1 MDRPSAKYEIIH
13 SIVSQKD
20 NLQNVKELC
29 NIAGVSRSGYYN
41 WLASEDKRLE
51 REAKDKHDFELI
63 LNAYSF
69 RGYDKGIRGIHM
81 RLLHMDPPVLMNIK
95 KIQRLMRKYGLSCP
109 IRKANPYRRMAK
121 ALKTDA
127 VSENLLNRQFKEH
140 GPRKVKLYPIK
151 WTHLFHNFLLF
162 GHRFFIGIPINW
174 TYFLFKTLF
183 LRHTF
188 ACVSSIIG
196 LHTEVIQMTNYH
208 CPTRF
213 TPEQMKV
220 LSANP
225 FTYKV
230 SAIYIHYTLEFK
242 NLFLA
247 HYEAGEPVKDIFAAF
262 GYDPAILGDN
272 RMYAFARRISKQAK
286 EGKVPTEDSSSVKI
300 QKPAKVDYNTLPAQQ
315 SVSAMQREIAY
326 LRQQIEFL
334 KKITE
339 LDNDRKPRT

>member
-1 MDRPSAKYEIIH
+1 MILFHERQNKTGKLQINGFTAACPYVLKFFNFGSGETCRLCYLLLRQIEGFQILR
-13 SIVSQKD
+13 
-20 NLQNVKELC
+20 NLTLLL
-29 NIAGVSRSGYYN
+29 R
-41 WLASEDKRLE
+41 LA
-51 REAKDKHDFELI
+51 F
-63 LNAYSF
+63 F
-69 RGYDKGIRGIHM
+69 
-81 RLLHMDPPVLMNIK
+81 
-95 KIQRLMRKYGLSCP
+95 
-109 IRKANPYRRMAK
+109 
-121 ALKTDA
+121 
-127 VSENLLNRQFKEH
+127 
-140 GPRKVKLYPIK
+140 KLYPIK

-183 LRHTF
+183 LGHTF

>member
-1 MDRPSAKYEIIH
+1 MNQRELKQ
-13 SIVSQKD
+13 SIEED
-20 NLQNVKELC
+20 PNLTD
-29 NIAGVSRSGYYN
+29 
-41 WLASEDKRLE
+41 SEKAR
-51 REAKDKHDFELI
+51 K
-63 LNAYSF
+63 LNALCEPYTKMS
-69 RGYDKGIRGIHM
+69 DEE
-81 RLLHMDPPVLMNIK
+81 LLQLVRDFTMEYGREPTRKDVL
-95 KIQRLMRKYGLSCP
+95 Y
-109 IRKANPYRRMAK
+109 
-121 ALKTDA
+121 
-127 VSENLLNRQFKEH
+127 
-140 GPRKVKLYPIK
+140 KLYPIK

-183 LRHTF
+183 LGHTF

>member
-1 MDRPSAKYEIIH
+1 MNIEITQENITEEKNTKSLICSAIKRTIDIIGAVVG
-13 SIVSQKD
+13 IIALIPLTIGTFIA
-20 NLQNVKELC
+20 NL
-29 NIAGVSRSGYYN
+29 IS
-41 WLASEDKRLE
+41 
-51 REAKDKHDFELI
+51 KDKGPVFYTQNRIGKDGKTFKMYKFRTMYE
-63 LNAYSF
+63 NAQ
-69 RGYDKGIRGIHM
+69 DM
-81 RLLHMDPPVLMNIK
+81 IK
-95 KIQRLMRKYGLSCP
+95 
-109 IRKANPYRRMAK
+109 
-121 ALKTDA
+121 D
-127 VSENLLNRQFKEH
+127 
-140 GPRKVKLYPIK
+140 
-151 WTHLFHNFLLF
+151 
-162 GHRFFIGIPINW
+162 
-174 TYFLFKTLF
+174 
-183 LRHTF
+183 
-188 ACVSSIIG
+188 
-196 LHTEVIQMTNYH
+196 
-208 CPTRF
+208 F
-213 TPEQMKV
+213 TPEQMKI

-230 SAIYIHYTLEFK
+230 SAICIHYTLEFK

-272 RMYAFARRISKQAK
+272 RMHAFARRISKQAK

>member
-1 MDRPSAKYEIIH
+1 
-13 SIVSQKD
+13 
-20 NLQNVKELC
+20 
-29 NIAGVSRSGYYN
+29 
-41 WLASEDKRLE
+41 
-51 REAKDKHDFELI
+51 
-63 LNAYSF
+63 
-69 RGYDKGIRGIHM
+69 
-81 RLLHMDPPVLMNIK
+81 
-95 KIQRLMRKYGLSCP
+95 
-109 IRKANPYRRMAK
+109 
-121 ALKTDA
+121 
-127 VSENLLNRQFKEH
+127 
-140 GPRKVKLYPIK
+140 
-151 WTHLFHNFLLF
+151 
-162 GHRFFIGIPINW
+162 
-174 TYFLFKTLF
+174 
-183 LRHTF
+183 
-188 ACVSSIIG
+188 
-196 LHTEVIQMTNYH
+196 MTNNH

-213 TPEQMKV
+213 TPEQMKI

-230 SAIYIHYTLEFK
+230 SAICIHYTLEFK

-272 RMYAFARRISKQAK
+272 RMHAFARRISKQAK

>member
-1 MDRPSAKYEIIH
+1 
-13 SIVSQKD
+13 
-20 NLQNVKELC
+20 
-29 NIAGVSRSGYYN
+29 
-41 WLASEDKRLE
+41 
-51 REAKDKHDFELI
+51 
-63 LNAYSF
+63 
-69 RGYDKGIRGIHM
+69 
-81 RLLHMDPPVLMNIK
+81 
-95 KIQRLMRKYGLSCP
+95 
-109 IRKANPYRRMAK
+109 
-121 ALKTDA
+121 
-127 VSENLLNRQFKEH
+127 
-140 GPRKVKLYPIK
+140 
-151 WTHLFHNFLLF
+151 
-162 GHRFFIGIPINW
+162 
-174 TYFLFKTLF
+174 
-183 LRHTF
+183 
-188 ACVSSIIG
+188 
-196 LHTEVIQMTNYH
+196 MTNYH
-208 CPTRF
+208 YPTRF

-262 GYDPAILGDN
+262 GYDSAILGDN

-334 KKITE
+334 KKLPSWTTTE
-339 LDNDRKPRT
+339 SRGLNHGSTKCQI

>member
-1 MDRPSAKYEIIH
+1 MQII
-13 SIVSQKD
+13 K
-20 NLQNVKELC
+20 
-29 NIAGVSRSGYYN
+29 
-41 WLASEDKRLE
+41 
-51 REAKDKHDFELI
+51 F
-63 LNAYSF
+63 
-69 RGYDKGIRGIHM
+69 
-81 RLLHMDPPVLMNIK
+81 
-95 KIQRLMRKYGLSCP
+95 
-109 IRKANPYRRMAK
+109 
-121 ALKTDA
+121 DA
-127 VSENLLNRQFKEH
+127 VSFMLNPFVLMFVTIALGLLFGKLKFGKFSFGTSGALFVGLAVGWGVYGFAQKIY
-140 GPRKVKLYPIK
+140 KLYPIK

-183 LRHTF
+183 LGHTF

>member
-1 MDRPSAKYEIIH
+1 MIILW
-13 SIVSQKD
+13 D
-20 NLQNVKELC
+20 NC
-29 NIAGVSRSGYYN
+29 R
-41 WLASEDKRLE
+41 
-51 REAKDKHDFELI
+51 
-63 LNAYSF
+63 
-69 RGYDKGIRGIHM
+69 
-81 RLLHMDPPVLMNIK
+81 
-95 KIQRLMRKYGLSCP
+95 
-109 IRKANPYRRMAK
+109 
-121 ALKTDA
+121 T
-127 VSENLLNRQFKEH
+127 
-140 GPRKVKLYPIK
+140 KLYPIK

-183 LRHTF
+183 LGHTF

>member
-1 MDRPSAKYEIIH
+1 
-13 SIVSQKD
+13 
-20 NLQNVKELC
+20 
-29 NIAGVSRSGYYN
+29 
-41 WLASEDKRLE
+41 
-51 REAKDKHDFELI
+51 
-63 LNAYSF
+63 
-69 RGYDKGIRGIHM
+69 
-81 RLLHMDPPVLMNIK
+81 
-95 KIQRLMRKYGLSCP
+95 
-109 IRKANPYRRMAK
+109 
-121 ALKTDA
+121 
-127 VSENLLNRQFKEH
+127 
-140 GPRKVKLYPIK
+140 
-151 WTHLFHNFLLF
+151 
-162 GHRFFIGIPINW
+162 
-174 TYFLFKTLF
+174 
-183 LRHTF
+183 
-188 ACVSSIIG
+188 
-196 LHTEVIQMTNYH
+196 MTNYH

-315 SVSAMQREIAY
+315 SVSAM
-326 LRQQIEFL
+326 
-334 KKITE
+334 
-339 LDNDRKPRT
+339 

>member
-1 MDRPSAKYEIIH
+1 
-13 SIVSQKD
+13 
-20 NLQNVKELC
+20 
-29 NIAGVSRSGYYN
+29 
-41 WLASEDKRLE
+41 
-51 REAKDKHDFELI
+51 
-63 LNAYSF
+63 
-69 RGYDKGIRGIHM
+69 
-81 RLLHMDPPVLMNIK
+81 
-95 KIQRLMRKYGLSCP
+95 
-109 IRKANPYRRMAK
+109 
-121 ALKTDA
+121 
-127 VSENLLNRQFKEH
+127 
-140 GPRKVKLYPIK
+140 
-151 WTHLFHNFLLF
+151 
-162 GHRFFIGIPINW
+162 
-174 TYFLFKTLF
+174 
-183 LRHTF
+183 
-188 ACVSSIIG
+188 
-196 LHTEVIQMTNYH
+196 MTNYH

-272 RMYAFARRISKQAK
+272 RMYAFARRIS
-286 EGKVPTEDSSSVKI
+286 
-300 QKPAKVDYNTLPAQQ
+300 YNTLPAQQ

>member
-1 MDRPSAKYEIIH
+1 MVGWLVGWLVARTVPII
-13 SIVSQKD
+13 
-20 NLQNVKELC
+20 
-29 NIAGVSRSGYYN
+29 Y
-41 WLASEDKRLE
+41 
-51 REAKDKHDFELI
+51 
-63 LNAYSF
+63 
-69 RGYDKGIRGIHM
+69 
-81 RLLHMDPPVLMNIK
+81 
-95 KIQRLMRKYGLSCP
+95 
-109 IRKANPYRRMAK
+109 
-121 ALKTDA
+121 
-127 VSENLLNRQFKEH
+127 
-140 GPRKVKLYPIK
+140 KLYPIK

-183 LRHTF
+183 LGHTF